1 MSTPISQD
9 VYKTNAEEIEVL
21 ESYVLDSRVH
31 AIINN
36 PTDEI
41 IAEG

>member
-1 MSTPISQD
+1 MASITQEGSG
-9 VYKTNAEEIEVL
+9 NNSEEIEVL

-36 PTDEI
+36 PTDEVI
-41 IAEG
+41 PEG

>member
-1 MSTPISQD
+1 MSSPINQD
-9 VYKTNAEEIEVL
+9 VNKINAEEIEVL

>member
-1 MSTPISQD
+1 MSSPISQD
-9 VYKTNAEEIEVL
+9 IYKTNVDEIEVL
-21 ESYVLDSRVH
+21 ESYVVDSRVH